1 MSTFSVVCLASN
13 VSASFS
19 VTAAP
24 TLEFDNKFRDLIS
37 LHVGATLKIPVKV
50 SGIPTPRIT
59 WARED
64 GQMRSGGRITISVQE
79 DSTTLTVKKVT
90 KEEDG
95 LITLTADNEVGEAKA
110 KFDVEVLGEF
120 WVSCPSVPFIL
131 VFTFSP
137 VCLFF
142 ICLSICLY
150 TCPSVCISVLF
161 RSYIGCL
168 IL

>member
-1 MSTFSVVCLASN
+1 MFRHW
-13 VSASFS
+13 FP

-59 WARED
+59 WAREE

-95 LITLTADNEVGEAKA
+95 LITLTADNQVGEAKA

-120 WVSCPSVPFIL
+120 W
-131 VFTFSP
+131 SP
-137 VCLFF
+137 
-142 ICLSICLY
+142 CLSYLSYPSLHTFAHPSCILLIFLFVHLSIQLY
-150 TCPSVCISVLF
+150 LFLSWSHISWVSL
-161 RSYIGCL
+161 RIL
-168 IL
+168 I